1 MIVNHEGQSENL
13 LGMVV
18 NSEEEAYKLYN
29 EYAMQTGFS
38 IRKNKIIYSKNG
50 IRQRECVFKRKIST
64 RQESL

>member
-1 MIVNHEGQSENL
+1 
-13 LGMVV
+13 MVV